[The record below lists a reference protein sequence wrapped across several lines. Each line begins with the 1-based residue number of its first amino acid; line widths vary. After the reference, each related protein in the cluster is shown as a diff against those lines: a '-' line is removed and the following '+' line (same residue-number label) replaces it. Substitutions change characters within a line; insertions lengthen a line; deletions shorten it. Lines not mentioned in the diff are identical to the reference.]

1 MICSRLDQMDDKTG
15 PPFDLAAARNVG
27 GAVQGF
33 GGLSAEIVVHSV
45 ASPPTAP
52 AR

>member
-1 MICSRLDQMDDKTG
+1 MDDKTG
-15 PPFDLAAARNVG
+15 APFDLASATNVG
-27 GAVQGF
+27 GAVHRF

-52 AR
+52 AH